1 MLEALR
7 QHYPEYLIEAAALG
21 LFMVSACSFG
31 VLVWH
36 PEAPGAHLVPDG
48 IGRRALMGCAMGLT
62 AMGLIYSPW
71 GKRSGAH
78 MNPAVTLTFWRLGK
92 VKAWDAFFYVFAQ
105 FAGGLLGVLLAR
117 AGLGSRLSHSSVHY
131 VVTRPHGWGS
141 AVAFIAEA
149 AIAFVMM
156 TTILHVSN
164 SRHERWTGVFA
175 GILVAS
181 YITFEDPFSGMSLNP
196 ARTVASAIPAMD
208 FTALWVYL
216 TAPVLGMLGAAG
228 AYRSLGEGRAV
239 HCAKLLHPP
248 RVPCIF
254 CQGNAVSPTA

>member
-21 LFMVSACSFG
+21 LFMVSACTFG
-31 VLVWH
+31 VLLWH
-36 PEAPGAHLVPDG
+36 PEAPGTFLVVDG
-48 IGRRALMGCAMGLT
+48 VGRRALMGIAMGLT
-62 AMGLIYSPW
+62 AVGLIYSPW
-71 GKRSGAH
+71 GQRSGAH

-92 VKAWDAFFYVFAQ
+92 VKAWDAWFYVCAQ
-105 FAGGLLGVLLAR
+105 LAGGLLGVLAAR
-117 AGLGSRLSHSSVHY
+117 AVLGNRLSHPSVHY

-141 AVAFIAEA
+141 AVAFVAEA

-156 TTILHVSN
+156 MMILHVSN
-164 SRHERWTGVFA
+164 SRHERWTGVLA

-181 YITFEDPFSGMSLNP
+181 YITFEEPLSGMSLNP
-196 ARTVASAIPAMD
+196 ARTLASAIPAMD

-216 TAPVLGMLGAAG
+216 TAPVAGMLGAAL
-228 AYRSLGEGRAV
+228 AYRSLGVGAV

-248 RVPCIF
+248 QVRCIF
-254 CQGNAVSPTA
+254 CQGNTVPTA